1 MDAELLP
8 FDEIMREQEERQENI
23 KLLLDKQSNA
33 LARVADPAT
42 VDCFC
47 FNDQIQHEEKM
58 DMSLQ
63 FRAVVASQEFIY
75 GKMEEIAKRLTA
87 LETKLQ
93 DKNNIED

>member
-8 FDEIMREQEERQENI
+8 FDEIMKEQEERQENI
-23 KLLLDKQSNA
+23 KRLLERQAYA
-33 LARVADPAT
+33 LTKVVDPAT

-47 FNDQIQHEEKM
+47 LNDQIQHEEKM
-58 DMSLQ
+58 DMNLQ

-87 LETKLQ
+87 LEKKIQ
-93 DKNNIED
+93 DKNKD